1 MKKLTTTIFAA
12 VIALALTMPAWAQ
25 DKAPAPAAKSEKKDA
40 STDKKASKKASKKKS
55 DKKAAD
61 KKAADKK

>member
-1 MKKLTTTIFAA
+1 MKKLTTTVFAA

-25 DKAPAPAAKSEKKDA
+25 NNAPAPAAKSEKKDA
-40 STDKKASKKASKKKS
+40 GDKKGKKASKKKG